1 MKIETL
7 ETFRAMQL
15 AIIGADR
22 VNGYK
27 QVDLLALNE
36 AQRISIGDMIEI
48 TEVRLD
54 IDYVSVGI
62 NGVASYMPIKNLSDD
77 VVEELNATMREI
89 ALNSSDRMVWVNTN
103 NELSNDTWRET
114 ECAK

>member
-1 MKIETL
+1 MKIQTL

-36 AQRISIGDMIEI
+36 AQRISIGDLIEI

-54 IDYVSVGI
+54 IDYVCVEIS
-62 NGVASYMPIKNLSDD
+62 GVSSYMSIKNLSDD

-89 ALNSSDRMVWVNTN
+89 ALNSSDRMVWVNAN

>member
-27 QVDLLALNE
+27 QVDLLVFNE
-36 AQRISIGDMIEI
+36 AHRIAIGDLIEI

-54 IDYVSVGI
+54 IDYVCVEIS
-62 NGVASYMPIKNLSDD
+62 GVASYMPIKNLSDD

-89 ALNSSDRMVWVNTN
+89 ALNSSNRLVWVNAN

-114 ECAK
+114 QCAE